1 MGSQKNCSKVAC
13 SPDNMCAVQFVFG
26 VEGVKVKVDEQT
38 ESTVFYFWCFLKTKT
53 PLVLPVPSMVTCPG
67 TGTAQCTYST
77 HSFISVL
84 LQMY

>member
-26 VEGVKVKVDEQT
+26 VEGVKVKVEQT
-38 ESTVFYFWCFLKTKT
+38 DHSFLLLVFLKTKT
-53 PLVLPVPSMVTCPG
+53 PLVLPCPG
-67 TGTAQCTYST
+67 TGTAQCTKST

>member
-13 SPDNMCAVQFVFG
+13 FPDNMCAVQFVFG
-26 VEGVKVKVDEQT
+26 VEGVKVKEWT
-38 ESTVFYFWCFLKTKT
+38 NKKTKT
-53 PLVLPVPSMVTCPG
+53 PLVLTCPG